1 MSILSRTTIYIVTF
15 INGYKFH
22 EFYICHYIAYYI
34 YVYELLNTNKGMTFE
49 LQTPGRSIAGTVK
62 HCAVVAA
69 ARPRDRILQDD
80 N

>member
-1 MSILSRTTIYIVTF
+1 MNFIFVIILLITYMYTS
-15 INGYKFH
+15 
-22 EFYICHYIAYYI
+22 
-34 YVYELLNTNKGMTFE
+34 KGMTFE

>member
-1 MSILSRTTIYIVTF
+1 MAINFMNFIFVIILLITYMYTS
-15 INGYKFH
+15 
-22 EFYICHYIAYYI
+22 
-34 YVYELLNTNKGMTFE
+34 KGMTFE